1 MRKLT
6 TAQLRKTRNESLRAL
21 NAREARGCGCNTQSY
36 PQQPWCAACN
46 ADVRY
51 LESL

>member
-6 TAQLRKTRNESLRAL
+6 TAQLRKTRNETNRAL
-21 NAREARGCGCNTQSY
+21 NAREARGCGCHTQNY